1 MPIHDAAGLARAERA
16 LHLVLRSESDSR
28 LDRVLH
34 RPCSRWLTRLLS
46 ATPATPNQVTLAS
59 LLIGALA
66 IWCFWHATPS
76 TVLWGILLYWLANV
90 LDHSDGE
97 LARLT
102 FQESAFGARLDWA
115 VDTVVHTGVA
125 LAIAVTGR
133 CTILVATLA
142 AAGIAFSAWFAP
154 RANRKI
160 ETAGLGRAFGALGT
174 RDPFYAVLGAFALLV
189 WFRPALV
196 STLALL
202 VAVGSHAYWIGAAA
216 QRLRTLQRSN
226 FSTAHSR

>member
-1 MPIHDAAGLARAERA
+1 MAIHDTAGLARAERA
-16 LHLVLRSESDSR
+16 LHVVLRSESDSR

-34 RPCSRWLTRLLS
+34 RPCSWWLTRLLS

-66 IWCFWHATPS
+66 IWCFWHATPW
-76 TVLWGILLYWLANV
+76 TVLWGILLYWLASV
-90 LDHSDGE
+90 VDHCDGE

-102 FQESAFGARLDWA
+102 RQESAFGARLDWV
-115 VDTVVHTGVA
+115 VDTVVHTGIA

-142 AAGIAFSAWFAP
+142 AAGVALSAWFAP
-154 RANRKI
+154 RATRKI
-160 ETAGLGRAFGALGT
+160 ETVGLGQVFSTLGT

-196 STLALL
+196 SALALL
-202 VAVGSHAYWIGAAA
+202 VAVGSHAYWIGVAA
-216 QRLRTLQRSN
+216 RRHRKLRTELP
-226 FSTAHSR
+226 